1 MKSRMSVGTRGTG
14 SSWAGRSGLVGRWMA
29 VALVGIVAAL
39 LAAGCGGEESGEAGA
54 SPKVIRA
61 TTTTNFVTDLVE
73 QVGGDRVEAA
83 GLMGPGVDPH
93 LYQPSQGDV
102 QKLQEADAVFY
113 SGLHLEGQMSDVF
126 VKVASQTP
134 TLPVADAIPEDML
147 LEPPEFEGAYD
158 PHVWWDPVRWE
169 MTVDPVVEQLSELKP
184 DSADYFEQRGEEYKQ
199 KIQEAHASSEERF
212 SEIPEDQRV
221 LVTSHDAYNYFGER
235 YGFEVW
241 GLQGISTESEAGAG
255 DVRSVA
261 DFLVENEI
269 PAVFVETSVPRRNIE
284 AVQAAAQA
292 QGWEVEIGGE
302 LYSDA
307 IGDPGT
313 PGGTY
318 PGAAEENAETIAGG
332 LAQ

>member
-1 MKSRMSVGTRGTG
+1 MV
-14 SSWAGRSGLVGRWMA
+14 LA
-29 VALVGIVAAL
+29 V
-39 LAAGCGGEESGEAGA
+39 GCGGEGSGAAEA
-54 SPKVIRA
+54 SPKVIQA

-73 QVGGDRVEAA
+73 QVGGDRVEAT

-102 QKLQEADAVFY
+102 QTLQEADAIFY
-113 SGLHLEGQMSDVF
+113 SGLHLEGQMGDVF
-126 VKVASQTP
+126 VKLASQTP
-134 TLPVADAIPEDML
+134 TVPVADEIPKKML
-147 LEPPEFEGAYD
+147 LEPPEFAGAYD
-158 PHVWWDPVRWE
+158 PHVWWDPTMWK
-169 MTVDPVVEQLSELKP
+169 MTVDPVVEQLSEIKP
-184 DSADYFEQRGEEYKQ
+184 DSADYFERRGEEYKQ
-199 KIQEAHASSEERF
+199 KIEEAHALSEERL

-221 LVTSHDAYNYFGER
+221 LVTSHDAYNYF
-235 YGFEVW
+235 V
-241 GLQGISTESEAGAG
+241 
-255 DVRSVA
+255 D
-261 DFLVENEI
+261 NEI

-284 AVQAAAQA
+284 AVQAAARD